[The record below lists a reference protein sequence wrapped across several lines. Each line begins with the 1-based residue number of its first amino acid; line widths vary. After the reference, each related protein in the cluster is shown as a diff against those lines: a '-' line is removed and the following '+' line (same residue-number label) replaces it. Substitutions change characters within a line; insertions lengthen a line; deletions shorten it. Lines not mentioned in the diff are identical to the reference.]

1 MKRIILRKLLAE
13 RLLYKVPEVH
23 EVRDESA
30 AQSPDP
36 QYGLQYHRMFPQQM
50 HRNRH
55 IFDFAAFINCKVF
68 GYAAQPCEFTGFPF
82 IAVSGSQ
89 RFIKRILCD
98 FFRQGLIFDDCHHVR
113 VNLQV
118 IGIVQFF
125 IIQNR
130 SPPFYTD

>member
-1 MKRIILRKLLAE
+1 MKYEMNLQRRVLIRNMVCNIIGCFRSRCIE
-13 RLLYKVPEVH
+13 T
-23 EVRDESA
+23 
-30 AQSPDP
+30 
-36 QYGLQYHRMFPQQM
+36 G
-50 HRNRH
+50 
-55 IFDFAAFINCKVF
+55 IFLIFAAFINCKVF
-68 GYAAQPCEFTGFPF
+68 VNAAQPCEFTGFPF

>member
-1 MKRIILRKLLAE
+1 MKYEMNLQRRVLIRNMVCNIIGCFRSRCIE
-13 RLLYKVPEVH
+13 T
-23 EVRDESA
+23 
-30 AQSPDP
+30 
-36 QYGLQYHRMFPQQM
+36 G
-50 HRNRH
+50 
-55 IFDFAAFINCKVF
+55 IFLIFAAFINCKVF

-89 RFIKRILCD
+89 RFIKCILCD
-98 FFRQGLIFDDCHHVR
+98 FFRQRLIFDDCHHVR

>member
-1 MKRIILRKLLAE
+1 MNTYLDGFKDCLQHEISFCAAACPFNLDVNTFIS
-13 RLLYKVPEVH
+13 RLQEGRFDAAYKVF
-23 EVRDESA
+23 RDA
-30 AQSPDP
+30 
-36 QYGLQYHRMFPQQM
+36 
-50 HRNRH
+50 
-55 IFDFAAFINCKVF
+55 
-68 GYAAQPCEFTGFPF
+68 TGFPF

-113 VNLQV
+113 INLQV